1 MNPPIKNP
9 KIAKKV
15 EDILFTIQY
24 IWTHPD
30 FDDLL
35 PKIQR
40 HREQYNIP
48 KMEREIQQKLIRDA
62 KDKKKI
68 LEIKNPE
75 QVLKK
80 LKSAVQKLNQDYKE
94 KLLKK
99 RIVAFFDPTLPF
111 RKRHLLRARKFL
123 NKDLE
128 QIQNLL
134 EQEQKKRLSIKSP
147 ISVRPSQII
156 ISPKRQKSHIKTQT
170 F

>member
-15 EDILFTIQY
+15 NDILITINH

-30 FDDLL
+30 FADLL

-40 HREQYNIP
+40 SREQYDIS
-48 KMEREIQQKLIRDA
+48 KMTTSVQKMLK
-62 KDKKKI
+62 KDPNTFEI

-80 LKSAVQKLNQDYKE
+80 LKSAGQKLNQDYKE

-99 RIVAFFDPTLPF
+99 RIAAFFDPTLSF
-111 RKRHLLRARKFL
+111 RKRHLLRARKVL

-128 QIQNLL
+128 QLQNLL
-134 EQEQKKRLSIKSP
+134 GQEQRKRLSIKSP
-147 ISVRPSQII
+147 IQVRPSQII
-156 ISPKRQKSHIKTQT
+156 TSQTRQTQTRQQSPK
-170 F
+170 